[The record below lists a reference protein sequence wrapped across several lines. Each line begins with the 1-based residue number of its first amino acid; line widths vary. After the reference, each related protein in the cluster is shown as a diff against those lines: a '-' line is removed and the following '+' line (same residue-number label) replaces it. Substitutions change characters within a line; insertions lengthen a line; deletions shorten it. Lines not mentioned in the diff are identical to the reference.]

1 MNHKKKIV
9 FWLLMIVTT
18 VAASFFAAEIMVRVF
33 ASPTSGAQ
41 PGPYINHGGFYT
53 FSPHATE
60 TFVNE
65 AGQKI
70 VIKTDKYGLR
80 NPPGALAQANV
91 ILLGDSFITADNT
104 PQKFTL
110 AGRLEAK
117 GIKVYN
123 AGMDGFGTFQ
133 SLALLRHL
141 LDKTQARTIIL
152 CFYLGNDFRDN
163 YFARISQP
171 GAPDAAT
178 PDKISGTKL
187 FLSSLWQKSRL
198 LMFLYNRFYVGLIK
212 GEAGNRIAGYSL
224 SEMMSYQLPNS
235 QDMNK
240 AAGKT
245 LLALEE
251 LAKLAKARHLHV
263 YVVGIPSKAQVYKS
277 FHEVSA
283 FSVDKRSKPFALKV
297 IRGGYS
303 FDHPDRMLRDLTEKA
318 GLTYISLLPVFR
330 KNSQQPLY
338 YQIDV
343 HWTAVGQKLAADYI
357 FAKLNHIRQ

>member
-1 MNHKKKIV
+1 
-9 FWLLMIVTT
+9 MIVMT
-18 VAASFFAAEIMVRVF
+18 VAASFFVAEVMVRVF
-33 ASPTSGAQ
+33 TKPISGAQ
-41 PGPYINHGGFYT
+41 PIPYIAQGGFYT
-53 FSPHATE
+53 FPPLASE
-60 TFVNE
+60 TFINE
-65 AGQKI
+65 DGQKI

-80 NPPGALAQANV
+80 NPPGALAQADV

-104 PQKFTL
+104 PQKLTL

-117 GIKVYN
+117 GLKVYN
-123 AGMDGFGTFQ
+123 AGMDGFGTFE

-187 FLSSLWQKSRL
+187 FFSSLWQKSRVL
-198 LMFLYNRFYVGLIK
+198 TFLYNRVYCGLIK
-212 GEAGNRIAGYSL
+212 GEAGNKIASYSL

-235 QDMNK
+235 EEMKQ
-240 AAGKT
+240 AASKT
-245 LLALEE
+245 LLALEA
-251 LAKLAKARHLHV
+251 LAKLAKARHLHI
-263 YVVGIPSKAQVYKS
+263 YIVGIPSKAQVYKS

-283 FSVDKRSKPFALKV
+283 FSVDKRSKAFALKV

-303 FDHPDRMLRDLTEKA
+303 FDHPDQVLRNLTAKA
-318 GLTYISLLPVFR
+318 GLTYISLLPLFR
-330 KNSQQPLY
+330 KNSAQPLY

-343 HWTAVGQKLAADYI
+343 HWTAVGQEIAADYI
-357 FAKLNHIRQ
+357 FDKLK